1 MGFCFHALFL
11 LISLCVCTHIT
22 TQQDS
27 RGLGFSCGMSLG
39 LIGDIGTVAW
49 GVSFFG
55 VSGLGSSGA
64 SSGAS
69 SKTTSTAF
77 APGADAASAATSA
90 SAAAAAAASSSDF
103 FFVEAAAAAA
113 SRAASAL
120 AGAGAV
126 LGAGMA
132 ALDDSAVS
140 GTRGSFVGVSGG
152 ALGLGT
158 APALAAGAPP
168 APPAPPPPPAGFFFF
183 LPPAIVWRTTG
194 KSRRNVMTPIDGHV
208 LQRKIQIFR
217 DRIGE
222 KCAASSAQST
232 VRIHLGCVRRFGAHT
247 HLFAPRTLGDSST

>member
-1 MGFCFHALFL
+1 MRDVAWFDRGHRHCSVGCLFL
-11 LISLCVCTHIT
+11 
-22 TQQDS
+22 
-27 RGLGFSCGMSLG
+27 RGFGLGFLR
-39 LIGDIGTVAW
+39 
-49 GVSFFG
+49 SFLRSFLQNHLHG
-55 VSGLGSSGA
+55 FRTRRRRSVGSD
-64 SSGAS
+64 
-69 SKTTSTAF
+69 KRV
-77 APGADAASAATSA
+77 
-90 SAAAAAAASSSDF
+90 
-103 FFVEAAAAAA
+103 VEAAAAAA

-194 KSRRNVMTPIDGHV
+194 KARRNVMTPIDGRV
-208 LQRKIQIFR
+208 LQRKIQFFR